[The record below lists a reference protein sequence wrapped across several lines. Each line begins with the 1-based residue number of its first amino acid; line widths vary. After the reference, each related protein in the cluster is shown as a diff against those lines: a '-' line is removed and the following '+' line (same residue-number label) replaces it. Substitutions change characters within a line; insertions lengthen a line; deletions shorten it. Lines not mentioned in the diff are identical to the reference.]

1 MSAIAIAEALAEKH
15 DLSREF
21 LADLVRDVLD
31 EIERRTMA
39 EGRCRIP
46 GYGTFELQRTGRRV
60 GRAVRTGEPA
70 IVPAMEKVI
79 FRQSRARR
87 RILAHKE
94 P

>member
-21 LADLVRDVLD
+21 LADLVRDVLE
-31 EIERRTMA
+31 EIERRTLA

-46 GYGTFELQRTGRRV
+46 GYGTFELQRTAKRA

-70 IVPAMEKVI
+70 IVPAMEKVV

-87 RILAHKE
+87 KILSIEE